1 MHRKASAAL
10 DVSLRIEK
18 KKFRPLVTW
27 VCRSFPQPAARHGGA
42 QGRCRGLCA
51 LRRGTPRRGQPRA
64 GAAARVPQRARAGPC
79 AARAEGLC
87 SAYGVA
93 ARVAGCA
100 RPRGAGAR
108 RRVVET
114 VRLARCRRAARGAW
128 AIPPNCKHRPP
139 SNSWLPRGG
148 VAPSAAAGREGGEA
162 RCAEEVVARSSAS
175 AGQCRNG
182 REGMRCLCNQRPHAR
197 APRSSQPPDPG
208 CLRPHSHGPVG
219 PGNEKP

>member
-79 AARAEGLC
+79 G
-87 SAYGVA
+87 GVVQRVWCLA

-100 RPRGAGAR
+100 GPRGAGAR

-114 VRLARCRRAARGAW
+114 VRLARCRRAARGRSRPTAST
-128 AIPPNCKHRPP
+128 ARPATPGCPAGRRAVGSGRARGRGGALRGGGCRPLERECGPVQERQGGHALFMQSTSSRPCSPLIPAAR
-139 SNSWLPRGG
+139 SWL
-148 VAPSAAAGREGGEA
+148 SAAPLARPGGA
-162 RCAEEVVARSSAS
+162 R
-175 AGQCRNG
+175 
-182 REGMRCLCNQRPHAR
+182 
-197 APRSSQPPDPG
+197 
-208 CLRPHSHGPVG
+208 
-219 PGNEKP
+219 